1 MPDQFCPSCGF
12 GARGTDAFCR
22 GCGAALT
29 DDARA
34 AGPIA
39 EAEALVERGQLDEA
53 IAALQRALSAAETPE
68 LHVAVSTLYL
78 RRGDGAGARRAL
90 DRALALDPA
99 CAVAHAYV
107 AGMDLHAGRVADAQD
122 RLDHARDLA
131 PDDLI
136 VRIKRAEFWLRLGIF
151 DNARAELRPA
161 LQNCGGSPDNRA
173 IAEAMFASIEKRSRG
188 SFTRKTVALPT
199 LAAAKKLF
207 RHGPARNAAPA
218 EVEA

>member
-12 GARGTDAFCR
+12 GARSSDAFCR
-22 GCGAALT
+22 GCGFALS

-39 EAEALVERGQLDEA
+39 EAELLVERGQLDEA
-53 IAALQRALSAAETPE
+53 IATLQRALGDETPD
-68 LHVAVSTLYL
+68 LHVALSTLYL

-90 DRALALDPA
+90 DRALALDPR

-107 AGMDLHAGRVADAQD
+107 AGMDLHAGRVAEAQE

-136 VRIKRAEFWLRLGIF
+136 VGIKRAEYWLRLGIF
-151 DNARAELRPA
+151 DNARAELRHA
-161 LQNCGGSPDNRA
+161 LQNGGGSPQNRA
-173 IAEAMFASIEKRSRG
+173 LAEAMFASIEKRSRG
-188 SFTRKTVALPT
+188 SFTRKTVALPS
-199 LAAAKKLF
+199 LGAARKLF
-207 RHGPARNAAPA
+207 RHGAARNAAPA
-218 EVEA
+218 EAEA

>member
-1 MPDQFCPSCGF
+1 MPDQFCPSCGS
-12 GARGTDAFCR
+12 GSRGTDAFCR

-29 DDARA
+29 DDAHA
-34 AGPIA
+34 AGSIA

-53 IAALQRALSAAETPE
+53 IAALQRALGAAETPE
-68 LHVAVSTLYL
+68 LHVAISTLYL

-122 RLDHARDLA
+122 RLDYARDLA

-136 VRIKRAEFWLRLGIF
+136 VRIKRAEYWLRLGIF
-151 DNARAELRPA
+151 DNARAELRHG
-161 LQNCGGSPDNRA
+161 LQNCGGSPQNRA

-199 LAAAKKLF
+199 FAAAKKLF
-207 RHGPARNAAPA
+207 RHGPAGNAAQA